1 MAWQRGRDHQVRTEG
16 PPLSQDS
23 HSAGPPM
30 ETGADPLALSLPTAP
45 TCHSPEP
52 CISICIC
59 TYKRRTVIDAVD
71 SALRQRNIPVEI
83 EIVVADDDPETSA
96 RDAVLAKANDSPI
109 PIRYVV
115 SGAGNI
121 AASRNACLDS
131 ARAPWLAFIDDD
143 EIADPFWLSELWSAH
158 LKYPSMVIKGF
169 VKGVY
174 PENTPDW
181 IRNGDPFTSNCGPTG
196 QELVL
201 GATGNVL
208 FNRELVAREGIR
220 FDLEM
225 GRTGGEDL
233 DFFQRLI
240 ARGYRIVACDSAVV
254 YENAIESRLSLK
266 ALRRRYRRH
275 AHIDCRLLV
284 AKRAWRSQ
292 ARIVMQ
298 AAVLAALCS
307 THVLLTGLPGSLAFR
322 MFGRFWYSVGV
333 LEWVCGGTRLQ
344 HE

>member
-1 MAWQRGRDHQVRTEG
+1 METEAE
-16 PPLSQDS
+16 PLSLS
-23 HSAGPPM
+23 PPI
-30 ETGADPLALSLPTAP
+30 AP
-45 TCHSPEP
+45 MFHSPEP

-71 SALRQRNIPVEI
+71 SVLGQRNVPVGI

-96 RDAVLAKANDSPI
+96 RDAILAKANDSPI

-115 SGAGNI
+115 SSAGNI

-143 EIADPFWLSELWSAH
+143 ETADPYWLSELWSAH

-174 PENTPDW
+174 PENTPGW
-181 IRNGDPFTSNCGPTG
+181 IRNGDPFTSNCGITG

-208 FNRELVAREGIR
+208 FNRELVIREGIW
-220 FDLEM
+220 FDLGM
-225 GRTGGEDL
+225 GQTGGEDL

-254 YENAIESRLSLK
+254 YENAIVTRLSLK

-275 AHIDCRLLV
+275 AHIDGRLLV
-284 AKRAWRSQ
+284 AKRPWPSQ
-292 ARIVMQ
+292 ARVVVQ
-298 AAVLAALCS
+298 AAVLTTLCS
-307 THVLLTGLPGSLAFR
+307 IHIFLTRLPGSLAFR

-333 LEWVCGGTRLQ
+333 LEWACGGTRLQ